1 MNRSFY
7 LDLARAGHRVPIGT
21 DLVLHE
27 QADAPDIMLSGPRLG
42 QIVVDSARRYRSPL
56 ALPLMDLRIEKSL
69 LAQSLGI
76 GARPSK
82 PGQSESS
89 SAAPGSSD
97 DIDQWHID
105 TVPDEKAFAAARKI
119 NVLTHPR
126 AKATADAVAYVAQ
139 QKDLVPIGMG
149 IGPFSLM
156 TKLIADPITPVFLAG
171 TGITAAEDE
180 EVARVEKTFDLGM
193 IVIEKF
199 LTAQIDAGAKAI
211 VICEPAANSV
221 YFSPIQLANDTS
233 IFDRYVMRYCHQIK
247 SLLAG
252 RHVDLIF
259 HDCGELIPV
268 MIEKFCSLDPAI
280 LSFGSSR
287 KLWEDAAIVPH
298 TTVLYGNLP
307 SKRFYSDDLISVDDV
322 RRMARELIEKVAATG
337 HPFILGSECDVLSV
351 KEHHAT
357 IAAKVQAM
365 LDA

>member
-1 MNRSFY
+1 MQRGFY
-7 LDLARAGHRVPIGT
+7 LDLAAAGHRVPIGT

-27 QADAPDIMLSGPRLG
+27 HADAADIMLDGARLG
-42 QIVVDSARRYRSPL
+42 QIVIDSARRYRSPL

-69 LAQSLGI
+69 LAQSLGV
-76 GARPSK
+76 AV
-82 PGQSESS
+82 
-89 SAAPGSSD
+89 D

-105 TVPDEKAFAAARKI
+105 TVPDDKAFAAAKSI

-126 AKATADAVAYVAQ
+126 AKATADAVAHVAK
-139 QKDLVPIGMG
+139 QKDLVAIGMG

-171 TGITAAEDE
+171 TGLTAADDE

-199 LTAQIDAGAKAI
+199 LSAQIDAGAKAI

-221 YFSPIQLANDTS
+221 YFSPIQLATDTS
-233 IFDRYVMRYCHQIK
+233 IFDRYVMRYCHRIK

-252 RHVDLIF
+252 RDVDLIF

-280 LSFGSSR
+280 MSFGSSR
-287 KLWEDAAIVPH
+287 KLWLDAAIVPH

-307 SKRFYSDDLISVDDV
+307 SKRFYSDELISVADV
-322 RRMARELIEKVAATG
+322 RRMAKELTEKIAATG

-357 IAAKVQAM
+357 IAAKVKAM
-365 LDA
+365 LEA